1 MAAILISRKA
11 VPSVLPMQNLTLA
24 DDALLILCSSVVFV
38 VVFGAW
44 AVLAA
49 KARTFLGNAASRR
62 GFNRLSAL
70 LIAGSA
76 AAVAAR

>member
-1 MAAILISRKA
+1 
-11 VPSVLPMQNLTLA
+11 
-24 DDALLILCSSVVFV
+24 V

>member
-1 MAAILISRKA
+1 VFFSAV